1 MFRLLAG
8 PDCVVDSDDDDE
20 AIAAPANGRE
30 RRQVKDEVHSDDKDA
45 ILYPRVPAANL

>member
-8 PDCVVDSDDDDE
+8 TDCVVDSDDGDE

-30 RRQVKDEVHSDDKDA
+30 RRRVKDEVYSDDKDA
-45 ILYPRVPAANL
+45 IVYPRVPTAIL